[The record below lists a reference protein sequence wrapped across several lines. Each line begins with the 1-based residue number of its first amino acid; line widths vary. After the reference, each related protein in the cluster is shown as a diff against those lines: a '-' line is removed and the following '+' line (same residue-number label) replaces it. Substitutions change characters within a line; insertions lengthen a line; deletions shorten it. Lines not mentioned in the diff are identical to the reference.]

1 MFDARDWIDSA
12 EERLGTR
19 PGHGW
24 YLAQLKPNAL
34 AIARRN
40 LTAQNFP
47 IFAPMQIETRRVRG
61 LFRTEPRLLFPG
73 YLFISL
79 DPRDGHWRAV
89 NSTPGVTR
97 VVSFGGMP
105 AAVPR
110 GLVEQIALGCGPDGV
125 LLALDIL
132 APGDRVLVSSGPF
145 AGVLAEVERSEADK
159 RVWILLDLMGQ
170 AVRTQVG
177 RDVLRRA

>member
-1 MFDARDWIDSA
+1 MFVARDWIDSTEA
-12 EERLGTR
+12 SFGTS
-19 PGHGW
+19 PGHAW

-40 LTAQNFP
+40 LTAQRFT

-79 DPRDGHWRAV
+79 DPADGQWRAV

-97 VVSFGGMP
+97 IVSFGGAP

-110 GLVEQIALGCGPDGV
+110 GLVEQIALGCGPDGT
-125 LLALDIL
+125 LLSPEML
-132 APGDRVLVSSGPF
+132 APGDRVQVRSGPF
-145 AGVLAEVERSEADK
+145 AGILAEVERSEEGK
-159 RVWILLDLMGQ
+159 RVWILLELMGQ
-170 AVRTQVG
+170 SARMQVR
-177 RDVLRRA
+177 RDVLKRA